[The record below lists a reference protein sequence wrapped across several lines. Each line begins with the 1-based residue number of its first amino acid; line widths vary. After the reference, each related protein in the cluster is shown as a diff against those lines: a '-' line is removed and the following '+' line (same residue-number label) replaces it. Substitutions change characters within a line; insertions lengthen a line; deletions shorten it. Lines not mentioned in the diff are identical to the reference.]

1 MELNIRGRNMEIDDQ
16 IRRHVEAKLGQLS
29 RHLPGLSRVAVE
41 LSSEP
46 TRAQSDRF
54 VAEVTLDVSG
64 AILRA
69 EQRASNHQAAINSA
83 AEVLNRR
90 IERYKSQTYRSER
103 ARHNVS
109 LGTQQAEAATQYE
122 DVTRELVLTE
132 GSLVRVKRFAMEPM
146 TVDQAAFQM
155 QLLGHQFY
163 VFLNKESGSQ
173 NVLYQRD
180 DGDFGLIQP
189 E

>member
-69 EQRASNHQAAINSA
+69 EQRASNHQAAINS
-83 AEVLNRR
+83 
-90 IERYKSQTYRSER
+90 K
-103 ARHNVS
+103 
-109 LGTQQAEAATQYE
+109 
-122 DVTRELVLTE
+122 
-132 GSLVRVKRFAMEPM
+132 
-146 TVDQAAFQM
+146 
-155 QLLGHQFY
+155 
-163 VFLNKESGSQ
+163 
-173 NVLYQRD
+173 
-180 DGDFGLIQP
+180 
-189 E
+189 